1 MKNFKKFL
9 EEVTIKGN
17 PGIPGEGDK
26 KPEDKSYLSDVERR
40 AKQRLGLT
48 GREHPMQFG
57 GRIMELVEKSQRL
70 TRGNENE
77 LEQLATE
84 VILSNFGDIL
94 EGVELDIKLVRS
106 GQDVANFMQQES
118 DDDSEM
124 DLPTFRE
131 ITDPELI
138 NRIHK
143 AKVGNN
149 IIQGEAKNTK
159 HMLHTDEV
167 KDGLRRIFGN
177 NADEIFLAWDEISKL
192 ADKMDWIIP
201 VEAKSRMMEQAPQG
215 MAGAVKV
222 DWKPKEKEE
231 SEESEEDFAKNIL
244 QDLSMGEDP
253 NQEDVEQFQE
263 EIEGTTPI
271 IKARGVD
278 FPMLLHE
285 TVKGIYELIAAVS
298 QPGQDASPEEIEKAQ
313 TVKLNVSSFTDE
325 AEDFRTGPEIAAD
338 FRDFINENPDSSYS
352 PNMRAFIFGKM
363 MDESYMSP
371 EDFLKL
377 FRGILNKTPEARAK
391 VDSMISEII
400 EELKKYE
407 LGEVLGHEEE
417 SEDDIDYDSLGIE
430 KPEQDK
436 DKEIDPSELSQRE
449 LQELI
454 DDALDTGNYDEVKR
468 LSHYLKE
475 GKQIYL
481 KELERINE
489 SNYNHTRRK

>member
-1 MKNFKKFL
+1 MKDFAKFL

-17 PGIPGEGDK
+17 PAIPGEGGK
-26 KPEDKSYLSDVERR
+26 RPEDKSYLSDVERR

-57 GRIMELVEKSQRL
+57 GRIMELVGKSQRM
-70 TRGNENE
+70 TRGKENE
-77 LEQLATE
+77 LEQLAVE

-106 GQDVANFMQQES
+106 GQEVANFMQEES
-118 DDDSEM
+118 DENDME
-124 DLPTFRE
+124 LPKFRE

-138 NRIHK
+138 SRIHK

-177 NADEIFLAWDEISKL
+177 NADEIFSAWDEISKL

-201 VEAKSRMMEQAPQG
+201 IEVKSRMMEQAPQG

-222 DWKPKEKEE
+222 DWKPKEKED
-231 SEESEEDFAKNIL
+231 SDEDFAQKIL
-244 QDLSMGEDP
+244 QDLSAGEDP
-253 NQEDVEQFQE
+253 NQEDVEDFQE
-263 EIEGTTPI
+263 EIEGTTPV

-313 TVKLNVSSFTDE
+313 TVKLNVSSFEDE

-363 MDESYMSP
+363 MDESYMTP
-371 EDFLKL
+371 DEFLNL
-377 FRGILNKTPEARAK
+377 FRGILNKTSEARAK
-391 VDSMISEII
+391 VDSMISEIV
-400 EELKKYE
+400 EELKRYE
-407 LGEVLGHEEE
+407 LGEVLGHEEQT
-417 SEDDIDYDSLGIE
+417 EDDIDYDSLGIE
-430 KPEQDK
+430 KPQENEDDIDYSKLSQ
-436 DKEIDPSELSQRE
+436 KEITN
-449 LQELI
+449 LI
-454 DDALDTGNYDEVKR
+454 DSALDNGDFKEVER
-468 LSHYLKE
+468 LSKFLKE
-475 GKQIYL
+475 GKEIYL
-481 KELERINE
+481 NELKMIRE
-489 SNYNHTRRK
+489 SHQFHGRR